1 MADDV
6 EDGVVYAAAMSDD
19 DEVVD
24 AVANTGDSCHS
35 LDAPISDNGVLHVK
49 AMAEEDDEEE
59 DKSSAL
65 ASNEPP
71 LNVQDAP
78 NDDWPLLERWRWTPD
93 GAVCGYVHGKEG
105 FRDGELMT
113 TSVVNPEGRFPT
125 YIITDSGSAYRLGE
139 QASGSGGMRRSSR
152 AAVGKDSLLDAFA
165 DSIHTIPGAPGLR
178 YAVGGAD
185 VGGITAEKIMRSSF
199 SVLDDN
205 LVNLRAQYQTARR
218 VVLLNGD
225 SPVAASVVEVH
236 AEQSVLEVPILAAA
250 RAQRIQGY
258 GSILV
263 ATLKELG
270 SRLRLRILVVS
281 ATQESMRFW
290 LRQGL
295 HAPAHCPT
303 TALRAALRK
312 MDQSARRGFANS
324 ITMAMELPTSHGG
337 GMNHSAGHMEVAAS
351 SNTVARVLRRLKRRT
366 LQDQR
371 ALTPLEAPAELGYV
385 DVNSVGNFFLDA
397 DGKRRCAHR
406 PQVIPP

>member
-24 AVANTGDSCHS
+24 AVANTGNSCHS
-35 LDAPISDNGVLHVK
+35 LDAPNSDNGVLHVK

-59 DKSSAL
+59 DESSAL

-78 NDDWPLLERWRWTPD
+78 NDDWPLLDRWRWTPD

-113 TSVVNPEGRFPT
+113 TSIVNPEGRFPT

-225 SPVAASVVEVH
+225 TRSLHPWSRFTRSSRCSRCRFSRRRARSASKAMAVYWSPLSKSSAQDCGCASSLSLLPRSRCDSGYVRGCMPRRTVPRRRCEQHCAKWTNRLVAA
-236 AEQSVLEVPILAAA
+236 LPIPSRWPWSFR
-250 RAQRIQGY
+250 RA
-258 GSILV
+258 
-263 ATLKELG
+263 T
-270 SRLRLRILVVS
+270 
-281 ATQESMRFW
+281 
-290 LRQGL
+290 
-295 HAPAHCPT
+295 
-303 TALRAALRK
+303 
-312 MDQSARRGFANS
+312 
-324 ITMAMELPTSHGG
+324 
-337 GMNHSAGHMEVAAS
+337 VAA
-351 SNTVARVLRRLKRRT
+351 
-366 LQDQR
+366 
-371 ALTPLEAPAELGYV
+371 
-385 DVNSVGNFFLDA
+385 
-397 DGKRRCAHR
+397 
-406 PQVIPP
+406 